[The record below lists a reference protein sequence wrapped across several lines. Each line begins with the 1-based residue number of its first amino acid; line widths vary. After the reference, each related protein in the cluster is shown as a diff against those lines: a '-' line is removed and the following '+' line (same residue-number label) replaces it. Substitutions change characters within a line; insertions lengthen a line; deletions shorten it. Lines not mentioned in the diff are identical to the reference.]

1 MTVGINSWVTLS
13 QADSYFSTRLGA
25 SFWSQLTDPEKETL
39 LITAFNW
46 LLFDASF
53 SLSPSTD
60 NENVRVAQMEAAYFL
75 NTYYLEYEQR
85 AANIAGGVTSVFASK
100 WSESYGTLQKPEMV
114 ICALQKAGAYLGAGT
129 LISLED

>member
-13 QADSYFSTRLGA
+13 QVNSYFSTRLGA
-25 SFWSQLTDPEKETL
+25 EFWAELTDEEKETR

-60 NENVRVAQMEAAYFL
+60 NENVRVAQMEAAYFIHFH
-75 NTYYLEYEQR
+75 YSEYEQR
-85 AANIAGGVTSVFASK
+85 AANIAGGVTSVSASK
-100 WSESYGTLQKPEMV
+100 WSESYGSLQKPEMV